1 MKLIKDQKDVFTIPN
16 MLSAFRIILAAVFL
30 CVFRNAEISNQKEIL
45 TIIVL
50 ISALTDFLDG
60 KIARRFNMV
69 SELGKILDPIADK
82 ITQGILILCLMK
94 KYPLLS
100 GLFVFFIIK
109 ESFMGIAGLQVLK
122 KTGQNEGAMWYGKV
136 STAIFY
142 FVMLILIFIPNISIK
157 VANTLIIASGI
168 FMLLS
173 FILYA
178 QKFVSLLKKK
188 I

>member
-1 MKLIKDQKDVFTIPN
+1 
-16 MLSAFRIILAAVFL
+16 
-30 CVFRNAEISNQKEIL
+30 
-45 TIIVL
+45 
-50 ISALTDFLDG
+50 
-60 KIARRFNMV
+60 
-69 SELGKILDPIADK
+69 
-82 ITQGILILCLMK
+82 
-94 KYPLLS
+94 
-100 GLFVFFIIK
+100 
-109 ESFMGIAGLQVLK
+109 MGIAGLQVLK
-122 KTGQNEGAMWYGKV
+122 KTGKNEGAMWYGKV

-157 VANTLIIASGI
+157 AANTLIIASGI